1 MCLEPNL
8 NKLCTWR
15 AGSCRPLKAC
25 SLLLASLALQLATSV
40 HEACAVCYCPMVYNR
55 NPRCRRCLPYP
66 SYLLS
71 CTCACSCTPF
81 NANVDAWARAFCS
94 RREGSAG
101 LGPAPAKE
109 SDASFCRI
117 NKISAVDVVPM
128 LAMHILGRCRR
139 SFRSTST
146 ATIAATL
153 HRHHR
158 RVRLIISARNQ
169 RHVNTCV
176 AWCLHVPKTRSTPA
190 RLSCPQGLC
199 CSGYGFPCPALH
211 DC

>member
-109 SDASFCRI
+109 S
-117 NKISAVDVVPM
+117 
-128 LAMHILGRCRR
+128 LGRCRR